1 MDRFAEFEALVAV
14 IEAGTFS
21 AAGER
26 LGVAKS
32 VISRRVSQL
41 EQRLGTRLVHRT
53 TRRLSLTDAG
63 RNFYQRAVQI
73 LADLDEAEQGISR
86 ESAELRGTLKIAAP
100 LSFGLVHL
108 SSALTEFLE
117 RHPAVEINLDLN
129 DRNINLVEEGFDV
142 AIRIGELQ
150 DSTLVARRLGTSR
163 MVTCASQVYLERHG
177 EPLHPDDL
185 QRHIGLQ
192 YSNISYKQHWQF
204 ATRDGRMLQAQP
216 QIRIRANNG
225 EVLACAAAAG
235 MGITSGPTFI
245 LGRYLE
251 HGKLQRILLD
261 YRRPSVGIFAV
272 TPPGR
277 LLPQR
282 VQRFIE
288 FLSTRFGDH
297 PYWDAKRDISQ
308 KKKMSTPGPL

>member
-1 MDRFAEFEALVAV
+1 MDRFADIEALVAV
-14 IEAGTFS
+14 VESGTFS

-41 EQRLGTRLVHRT
+41 EQRLGSRLLHRT

-73 LADLDEAEQGISR
+73 LADLDDAEQGVSTA
-86 ESAELRGTLKIAAP
+86 SAELRGILKVAAP
-100 LSFGLVHL
+100 LSFGLAHL
-108 SSALTEFLE
+108 SSALTDFLDQ
-117 RHPAVEINLDLN
+117 HPAIEVNLDLN
-129 DRNINLVEEGFDV
+129 DRNVNLVEEGFDLAV
-142 AIRIGELQ
+142 RIGELQ

-163 MVTCASQVYLERHG
+163 MVTCASRAYLERHG

-185 QRHIGLQ
+185 QRHTGLQ

-204 ATRDGRMLQAQP
+204 VTRDGKTLQAQP

-225 EVLACAAAAG
+225 EALACAAVAG
-235 MGITSGPTFI
+235 MGITTGPTFI
-245 LGRYLE
+245 LGRYLKE
-251 HGKLQRILLD
+251 GKLQRILTD
-261 YRRPSVGIFAV
+261 YRRPSLGIFAV

-277 LLPQR
+277 LVPQR
-282 VQRFIE
+282 VQLFSE
-288 FLSTRFGDH
+288 FLSSRFGDQ
-297 PYWDAKRDISQ
+297 PYWDEN
-308 KKKMSTPGPL
+308 L

>member
-1 MDRFAEFEALVAV
+1 MDRFADIEALVAV
-14 IEAGTFS
+14 VESGTFS

-41 EQRLGTRLVHRT
+41 EQRLGSRLLHRT

-73 LADLDEAEQGISR
+73 LADLDDAEQGVSAA
-86 ESAELRGTLKIAAP
+86 SAELRGKLKVAAP
-100 LSFGLVHL
+100 LSFGLAHL
-108 SSALTEFLE
+108 SSALTDFLDQ
-117 RHPAVEINLDLN
+117 HPAIEVNLDLN
-129 DRNINLVEEGFDV
+129 DRNVNLVEEGFDLAV
-142 AIRIGELQ
+142 RIGELQ

-163 MVTCASQVYLERHG
+163 MVTCASRAYLERHG

-185 QRHIGLQ
+185 QRHTGLQ

-204 ATRDGRMLQAQP
+204 VTRDGKTLQAQP

-225 EVLACAAAAG
+225 EALACAAVAG
-235 MGITSGPTFI
+235 MGITTGPTFI
-245 LGRYLE
+245 LGRYLKE
-251 HGKLQRILLD
+251 GKLQRILTD
-261 YRRPSVGIFAV
+261 YRRPSLGIFAV

-277 LLPQR
+277 LVPQR
-282 VQRFIE
+282 VQLFSE
-288 FLSTRFGDH
+288 FLSSRFGDQ
-297 PYWDAKRDISQ
+297 PYWDEN
-308 KKKMSTPGPL
+308 L

>member
-1 MDRFAEFEALVAV
+1 MDRFADIEALVAV
-14 IEAGTFS
+14 VESGTFS

-41 EQRLGTRLVHRT
+41 EQRLGSRLLHRT

-73 LADLDEAEQGISR
+73 LADLDDAEQGVSAA
-86 ESAELRGTLKIAAP
+86 SAELRGILKVAAP
-100 LSFGLVHL
+100 LSFGLAHL
-108 SSALTEFLE
+108 SSALTDFLE
-117 RHPAVEINLDLN
+117 QHPAIEVNLDLN
-129 DRNINLVEEGFDV
+129 DRNVNLVEEGFDLAV
-142 AIRIGELQ
+142 RIGELQ

-163 MVTCASQVYLERHG
+163 MVTCASRAYLERHG

-185 QRHIGLQ
+185 QRHTGLQ

-204 ATRDGRMLQAQP
+204 VTRDGKTLQAQP

-225 EVLACAAAAG
+225 EALACAAVAG
-235 MGITSGPTFI
+235 MGITTGPTFI
-245 LGRYLE
+245 LGRYLKE
-251 HGKLQRILLD
+251 GKLQRILTD
-261 YRRPSVGIFAV
+261 YRRPSLGIFAV

-277 LLPQR
+277 LVPQR
-282 VQRFIE
+282 VQLFIE
-288 FLSTRFGDH
+288 FLSSRFGDQ
-297 PYWDAKRDISQ
+297 PYWDEN
-308 KKKMSTPGPL
+308 L

>member
-1 MDRFAEFEALVAV
+1 MV
-14 IEAGTFS
+14 
-21 AAGER
+21 
-26 LGVAKS
+26 
-32 VISRRVSQL
+32 SRRVSQL
-41 EQRLGTRLVHRT
+41 EQRLGARLLHRT

-73 LADLDEAEQGISR
+73 LADLDDAEQGVAS
-86 ESAELRGTLKIAAP
+86 ENAELRGTLKLAAP

-108 SSALTEFLE
+108 SSALTEFLD
-117 RHPAVEINLDLN
+117 RHPAIEVNLDLN
-129 DRNINLVEEGFDV
+129 DRNINLVEEGFDI
-142 AIRIGELQ
+142 AIRIGELP

-163 MVTCASQVYLERHG
+163 MVTCASRVYLERYG

-185 QRHIGLQ
+185 QRHVGLQ
-192 YSNISYKQHWQF
+192 YSNISYRQHWQF
-204 ATRDGRMLQAQP
+204 VTRDGEVVQAQP

-245 LGRYLE
+245 LGPYLQE
-251 HGKLQRILLD
+251 GKLQRILTE
-261 YRRPSVGIFAV
+261 YRRPSAGIFAV

-288 FLSTRFGDH
+288 FLSSRIGDQ
-297 PYWDAKRDISQ
+297 PYWDEN
-308 KKKMSTPGPL
+308 L